1 MSAFII
7 GGIILITAVNW
18 LYSRF
23 CDNRRIWPAVARAQ
37 IPGSEKR
44 WGTNTAKGEPL

>member
-1 MSAFII
+1 MSEFII

-23 CDNRRIWPAVARAQ
+23 CDNPRSWPAVARAQ
-37 IPGSEKR
+37 ASGNKKAAS
-44 WGTNTAKGEPL
+44 G